1 MVESSE
7 LNLMG
12 HLSKTMT
19 LESFTGVNFKVPVI
33 DHHSPLAFSIAN
45 YLHYKKIEYRH
56 KGAESLYR
64 LSLQFC
70 SIINGRRLFMQ
81 ISQDCIFCKLKL
93 KRYLKQIMG
102 PLSNNQLTISP
113 IFYISLVDLWG
124 PIKPGYHRET
134 RITKQYNCYFMVLA
148 CCSTGTV
155 NVQLM
160 EGKDTQSC
168 IEAFNRFFC
177 ETAVPKII
185 LTDAEGG
192 LLKSL
197 KEGLIDLVDLS
208 GTLMEQRSI
217 HFETAVPQ
225 ANYQHRRIEKKIH
238 LLQESLDRANFRNS
252 ATTATGWMTLGKLIE
267 RSVNSIPLGYLCH
280 DAGGNN
286 PLLRVLTPNNLKLIS
301 TSDRSP
307 MGMFS
312 IPDHP
317 SEFLHSVQEK
327 YDIWYDVWNNNYLP
341 TYVNENS

>member
-225 ANYQHRRIEKKIH
+225 ANYQHRRIEKKT
-238 LLQESLDRANFRNS
+238 R
-252 ATTATGWMTLGKLIE
+252 
-267 RSVNSIPLGYLCH
+267 
-280 DAGGNN
+280 GG
-286 PLLRVLTPNNLKLIS
+286 
-301 TSDRSP
+301 
-307 MGMFS
+307 
-312 IPDHP
+312 
-317 SEFLHSVQEK
+317 
-327 YDIWYDVWNNNYLP
+327 
-341 TYVNENS
+341 